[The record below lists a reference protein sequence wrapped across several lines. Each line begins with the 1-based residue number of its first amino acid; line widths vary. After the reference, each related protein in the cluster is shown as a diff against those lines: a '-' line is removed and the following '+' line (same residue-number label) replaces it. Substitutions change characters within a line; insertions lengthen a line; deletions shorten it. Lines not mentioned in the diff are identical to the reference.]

1 VLPLLP
7 RRRNDSP
14 AHAGAVAI
22 AGEHDDLV
30 RRLARRYFAVFVAV
44 AALVAADQ
52 AIIQPLLLRMSAYA
66 PAINIAGRQRM
77 LSQKLAK
84 AALAWD
90 AAENDAERDAYR
102 REVAEAL
109 DQWSTAHRAL
119 GQGVREGVD
128 GASQAGQ
135 LIVLATPATTRA
147 WAELE
152 PHFDAMQAA
161 ARVVASSEGPAADDH
176 AVNVRTI
183 VDHEPLFLA
192 AMERVVGLMEIQS
205 ASELQR
211 LRMFALVI
219 AAAVVLL
226 LAGLNW
232 AVVRPATQAI
242 RRQVDELESQVAV
255 RTRELDDALASLRRE
270 VEEHAAADERSR
282 ALAAQLGHADRIES
296 MGRLATGLAHE
307 LNQPLG
313 AIANFAS
320 AARVVLAAPR
330 EAVDHGRLADFAV
343 QIETAALRA
352 GHIVRRMRN
361 FVRGGA
367 PTASTVRLGAL
378 VAEVID
384 LCRPEAARAEV
395 ELSLHL
401 PTDDPAVTV
410 DPIQIQQVVVNLI
423 QNALQAM
430 EHAPPQRRRLT
441 VRVVAANGAVQIDVI
456 DGGPGLAGQDSE
468 ILFAPFHTTK
478 PEGLG
483 VGLSICRAIVEQHQ
497 GTIWAKSLQD
507 AGAQFSFVL
516 PLADAHVEPALA

>member
-1 VLPLLP
+1 
-7 RRRNDSP
+7 
-14 AHAGAVAI
+14 
-22 AGEHDDLV
+22 
-30 RRLARRYFAVFVAV
+30 
-44 AALVAADQ
+44 
-52 AIIQPLLLRMSAYA
+52 
-66 PAINIAGRQRM
+66 
-77 LSQKLAK
+77 
-84 AALAWD
+84 
-90 AAENDAERDAYR
+90 
-102 REVAEAL
+102 
-109 DQWSTAHRAL
+109 
-119 GQGVREGVD
+119 
-128 GASQAGQ
+128 
-135 LIVLATPATTRA
+135 
-147 WAELE
+147 
-152 PHFDAMQAA
+152 
-161 ARVVASSEGPAADDH
+161 
-176 AVNVRTI
+176 
-183 VDHEPLFLA
+183 
-192 AMERVVGLMEIQS
+192 MERVVGLMEIQS